1 MAGYG
6 IAELVELSIAVYVLV
21 SITSSELRVLNT
33 SSILT

>member
-21 SITSSELRVLNT
+21 SITNSELLDT
-33 SSILT
+33 SSMLT